1 VILPLL
7 LAAASAFAAP
17 APVPAVPPPAPSN
30 RVASLFFSQ
39 DFINTLISEKVK
51 SEMFKD
57 VSVALDASSGTIA
70 LRGNVKVPVE
80 ELRAINL
87 DEKLSS
93 FRFQITIQPKTT
105 KKGHLVL
112 IFPLDQTFFYPADSK
127 DPEHDRVIVPV
138 QLLSVALA
146 SARGYLAALSG
157 DFSGFDKQERRL
169 KGQIAELDREI
180 PKAAPS
186 DLQGLKDDRAA
197 ARLQLEAIPIERRQM
212 QEVAK
217 TFEKMVGFAG
227 EKEFNLNDELG
238 SRRNALV
245 LRIPLSQ
252 FAPYL
257 VGIDLGGVRI
267 LRNAKNGAGENYL
280 AIDVNAKLA
289 VAPVPPAFSTSTAH
303 APQQIPPS
311 VVIRLNQALF
321 ESTEVLAAEQKSMGS
336 QMRNFALK
344 FHDDG
349 LHVRGEWKSPLL
361 VHVPFRTVI
370 DFVWTAPDEF
380 ELRVRRVK
388 VAGLDIEAVSGLI
401 LELAKKRLDDSMKGI
416 CTFQYVGEAS
426 DGSRA
431 LRVHADMHA
440 LIPAFPLLHLTGI
453 DTRDNELLLKTG
465 RLDETAQKT
474 ARP

>member
-1 VILPLL
+1 MRLITLL
-7 LAAASAFAAP
+7 LAGCVSAASAAP
-17 APVPAVPPPAPSN
+17 APVPSN

-51 SEMFKD
+51 SDMFKD
-57 VSVALDASSGTIA
+57 VSIALDASSGTIA
-70 LRGNVKVPVE
+70 LRGIVKVPVE

-93 FRFQITIQPKTT
+93 FRFQVTIKPKTT

-112 IFPLDQTFFYPADSK
+112 IFPLDQTYFYPAESK
-127 DPEHDRVIVPV
+127 DPEHERVIVPV

-169 KGQIAELDREI
+169 KGQIAELDHELK
-180 PKAAPS
+180 KAAPA
-186 DLQGLKDDRAA
+186 DVQGLKDDREA

-217 TFEKMVGFAG
+217 AFENMVGFAG
-227 EKEFNLNDELG
+227 EKELNLNDELG

-267 LRNAKNGAGENYL
+267 LHDSKDGGGQNYL
-280 AIDVNAKLA
+280 GIDVNAQLA
-289 VAPVPPAFSTSTAH
+289 VAPAPPVFSTATAREPLKI
-303 APQQIPPS
+303 APY

-321 ESTEVLAAEQKSMGS
+321 ESTEVLASEQKSMGS
-336 QMRNFALK
+336 QMRSFALK

-361 VHVPFRTVI
+361 VHIPFRTVI
-370 DFVWTAPDEF
+370 DFVWTAPDQF

-401 LELAKKRLDDSMKGI
+401 LELAKKRLADSMKGI
-416 CTFQYVGEAS
+416 CTFQYVGEER

-431 LRVHADMHA
+431 LRVNVDMHA

-465 RLDETAQKT
+465 RL
-474 ARP
+474 

>member
-1 VILPLL
+1 MIASVLPLL
-7 LAAASAFAAP
+7 LAAANAFAVP
-17 APVPAVPPPAPSN
+17 APAVPPSAPGN

-51 SEMFKD
+51 SDLFKD

-70 LRGNVKVPVE
+70 LRGIIKVPVE

-87 DEKLSS
+87 DEHLRS
-93 FRFQITIQPKTT
+93 FRFQVTIKPKATR
-105 KKGHLVL
+105 KGHLVL
-112 IFPLDQTFFYPADSK
+112 IFPLDRTFFYPADSK

-180 PKAAPS
+180 AKAAPS
-186 DLQGLKDDRAA
+186 DLQSLKDDREA
-197 ARLQLEAIPIERRQM
+197 ARLQLEAVPIERRQM
-212 QEVAK
+212 QEAAK

-227 EKEFNLNDELG
+227 EKELNLSEELA
-238 SRRNALV
+238 SRRNALL

-257 VGIDLGGVRI
+257 VGIDLGGVRV
-267 LRNAKNGAGENYL
+267 LRNAKNGGGENYL
-280 AIDVNAKLA
+280 AIDVNAQLA
-289 VAPVPPAFSTSTAH
+289 VAAAPPVFSTSTAH
-303 APQQIPPS
+303 APQKMPPS

-321 ESTEVLAAEQKSMGS
+321 ESTEVLAAEQKSLGS
-336 QMRNFALK
+336 GMRNFGLK

-349 LHVRGEWKSPLL
+349 LHVHGEWKSPLL
-361 VHVPFRTVI
+361 VHVPFRTTI
-370 DFVWTAPDEF
+370 EFVWTAPDEF
-380 ELRVRRVK
+380 EMRVRRAD
-388 VAGLDIEAVSGLI
+388 VAGLDVEAVSGLI
-401 LELAKKRLDDSMKGI
+401 LELAKKRLEQSMKGV
-416 CTFQYVGEAS
+416 CSFQYVGKES

-431 LRVHADMHA
+431 LRATVNMAA
-440 LIPAFPLLHLTGI
+440 LLPAFPKLHLTGI

-465 RLDETAQKT
+465 RLDAL
-474 ARP
+474 AGR